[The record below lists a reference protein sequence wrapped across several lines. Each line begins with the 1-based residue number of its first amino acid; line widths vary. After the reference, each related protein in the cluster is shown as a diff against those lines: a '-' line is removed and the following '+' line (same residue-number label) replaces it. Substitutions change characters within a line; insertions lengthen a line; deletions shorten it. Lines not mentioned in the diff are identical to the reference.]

1 MKTSK
6 QCANK
11 DHLKEELVSSIFPIK
26 VSNFQFQITYFKCT
40 KKNPVSCNGL
50 EDDKKKPTGYET
62 RELRL
67 TLSEAVSRAQL
78 VVCNLL
84 CAASTGAATTT
95 GDYYYSG
102 AERPLLPCE
111 AS

>member
-1 MKTSK
+1 MKISNSV
-6 QCANK
+6 ANK
-11 DHLKEELVSSIFPIK
+11 DHLKEELVSSIFPIT
-26 VSNFQFQITYFKCT
+26 VSNFQFQIAYLKCT
-40 KKNPVSCNGL
+40 KKNPANCNGL
-50 EDDKKKPTGYET
+50 EDEKKPTWYET

-95 GDYYYSG
+95 GDYYSG